1 VNAMRIGRLITFGI
15 IGFFVLVLAMGL
27 WLSRDD
33 PKLNG
38 SQINPASEAY
48 DFRLIDQNG
57 NPYQLSEHRGKLV
70 VLFFG
75 YTHCPDVCPMTLAQF
90 RDLKDSLGQQ
100 SDQVEFVFVTV
111 DPEQDSINRMK
122 EYVDSF
128 DPKFFGLTG
137 TLPELES
144 VWKNYGVYLEKHP
157 GENGT
162 VDTVDHST
170 RSYLID
176 SHGKLILTYPFGFD
190 TDLMAQDL
198 QYLITS
204 SNS

>member
-1 VNAMRIGRLITFGI
+1 MRIGRLLTFGS

-27 WLSRDD
+27 CLSRDD

-38 SQINPASEAY
+38 SQINPASEAF
-48 DFRLIDQNG
+48 DFRLADQNG
-57 NPYQLSEHRGKLV
+57 NPYQLSDHRGKLV

-90 RDLKDSLGQQ
+90 RDIKDSLGQQ
-100 SDQVEFVFVTV
+100 SDQVEFVLVTV
-111 DPEQDSINRMK
+111 DPEQDSISRMK

-128 DPKFFGLTG
+128 DPQFFGLTG
-137 TLPELES
+137 TSSVLEP
-144 VWKNYGVYLEKHP
+144 VWKNYGVYLEKHT
-157 GENGT
+157 GENGSD
-162 VDTVDHST
+162 DTVDHST
-170 RSYLID
+170 RTYLID
-176 SHGKLILTYPFGFD
+176 SQGKLILTYPFGFD
-190 TDLMAQDL
+190 SDRILQDL